1 MYFLLRSLLFSLAS
15 CSAFAA
21 GPRIAFILAEREYQT
36 ENTVPAF
43 FESELKPLG
52 FTASYVTAPRE
63 GAGRDDLK
71 GLEKAL
77 TKADLLF
84 VSVRRRAPKISQ
96 MKAIR
101 EWVEAGKPVIGIRTT
116 NHAFHLRGKPAPQGH
131 ALWEEWDAEVLG
143 GHYTNHHGNQKK
155 TWFQFEPTAKGH
167 PVLKGLQAAEE
178 ISSGGS
184 LYKVLPMAKTTQI
197 MAMGR
202 AEGVEDKEPVAWI
215 NKPASG
221 NRIFFTTLG
230 HLDDFEKS
238 EFRVLLLNAIHWALK
253 RETPG
258 KSQKPVPKKESRLPE
273 LKTPEDLEVELVLRE
288 PEIANPLYL
297 HFDERE
303 RLWVVEYR
311 QYPCPAGLRMVTH
324 DKVYRNV
331 YDPAYPPPPPH
342 AHDSPFRGQDRISI
356 HEDTNGDGS
365 YDSHKVFLD
374 GLNLATAALPGRGG
388 VFVLNPPYLLF
399 YADENGDDQP
409 DSPTPRVLLSGFGL
423 EDSHSIANNLRWGP
437 DGWIYA
443 THGSTVTANVVLHGS
458 DNKPLPGFK
467 PIHRMGQFAW
477 RYHPE
482 THRFEI
488 FAEGG
493 GNAFGVEID
502 AKGRVYSGHN
512 GGDTRG
518 FHYVQGGYY
527 RKSFGKHGDLSNPY
541 AFGHFPAMA
550 HPKVKRF
557 THTFEIYEG
566 IALPKRYHGKL
577 FGTAPTLRY
586 VVASDLQT
594 HGSTFQTEDIDYP
607 ITIGDD
613 PKDRWFSPV
622 EIQTGP
628 DGNLY
633 VADFHAR
640 QVAHYVAYSQGLT
653 DGDLGRIYRL
663 KAKGSKFIE
672 LGTPFSP
679 ANLLETA
686 LRHPNRWH
694 RETALRLLGDQKDAK
709 RIPPL
714 REVLRKETGQS
725 ALQAFWALNLCGGFG
740 KEVALQALEHDN
752 PHVRRWTVR
761 LLGDQGEVSQDT
773 AQALYELA
781 GKEPDS
787 ETRSQLAATARR
799 LPPKDGLPIL
809 EQLAR
814 RGEDKEDPHLPMMI
828 WWGFEQHAKDHDA
841 IIKHFEKPESWDGVL
856 QADDAPPQQNLM
868 RRWALAGEQI
878 ALEACARLLELAPN
892 PEQKNRLL
900 KGFEKAFEGRSLPP
914 FPESLN
920 QALLKARGN
929 ENVLLSLRGRD
940 EAAITKAL
948 DLLKDNRTPLDLR
961 IQITRV
967 LGDVKADTAVP
978 VLIELVQSGK
988 QKALRQEAMLSL
1000 QKFTNQEIGAKV
1012 IEAWSNLPNELQQ
1025 PAIHLLSSRPAWA
1038 LALVEACKSNAIPR
1052 KIIDQETLAKLR
1064 LHKSPNL
1071 KDSIDKTFGSSL
1083 TRSETDLDRELAR
1096 YRELASTGGGNPKVG
1111 ESIYFGKAGCA
1122 SCHVLF
1128 GKGGRIGP
1136 DLTPYDRSDLDAIL
1150 LAIVRPN
1157 AEIREGYEHNLLTT
1171 KDGRILSGFKVE
1183 ENPKVVILRGLDGQD
1198 HLVARE
1204 QIARFDPLKRSLM
1217 PAGLLSTLAPDE
1229 LRNLFAYLA
1238 STTPP
1243 K

>member
-1 MYFLLRSLLFSLAS
+1 LL
-15 CSAFAA
+15 
-21 GPRIAFILAEREYQT
+21 
-36 ENTVPAF
+36 
-43 FESELKPLG
+43 K
-52 FTASYVTAPRE
+52 
-63 GAGRDDLK
+63 
-71 GLEKAL
+71 
-77 TKADLLF
+77 
-84 VSVRRRAPKISQ
+84 
-96 MKAIR
+96 
-101 EWVEAGKPVIGIRTT
+101 
-116 NHAFHLRGKPAPQGH
+116 
-131 ALWEEWDAEVLG
+131 
-143 GHYTNHHGNQKK
+143 
-155 TWFQFEPTAKGH
+155 
-167 PVLKGLQAAEE
+167 
-178 ISSGGS
+178 
-184 LYKVLPMAKTTQI
+184 
-197 MAMGR
+197 
-202 AEGVEDKEPVAWI
+202 
-215 NKPASG
+215 
-221 NRIFFTTLG
+221 
-230 HLDDFEKS
+230 
-238 EFRVLLLNAIHWALK
+238 
-253 RETPG
+253 
-258 KSQKPVPKKESRLPE
+258 
-273 LKTPEDLEVELVLRE
+273 
-288 PEIANPLYL
+288 
-297 HFDERE
+297 
-303 RLWVVEYR
+303 
-311 QYPCPAGLRMVTH
+311 
-324 DKVYRNV
+324 
-331 YDPAYPPPPPH
+331 
-342 AHDSPFRGQDRISI
+342 
-356 HEDTNGDGS
+356 
-365 YDSHKVFLD
+365 
-374 GLNLATAALPGRGG
+374 
-388 VFVLNPPYLLF
+388 
-399 YADENGDDQP
+399 
-409 DSPTPRVLLSGFGL
+409 
-423 EDSHSIANNLRWGP
+423 
-437 DGWIYA
+437 
-443 THGSTVTANVVLHGS
+443 
-458 DNKPLPGFK
+458 
-467 PIHRMGQFAW
+467 
-477 RYHPE
+477 
-482 THRFEI
+482 
-488 FAEGG
+488 
-493 GNAFGVEID
+493 
-502 AKGRVYSGHN
+502 
-512 GGDTRG
+512 
-518 FHYVQGGYY
+518 
-527 RKSFGKHGDLSNPY
+527 
-541 AFGHFPAMA
+541 
-550 HPKVKRF
+550 
-557 THTFEIYEG
+557 
-566 IALPKRYHGKL
+566 
-577 FGTAPTLRY
+577 
-586 VVASDLQT
+586 
-594 HGSTFQTEDIDYP
+594 
-607 ITIGDD
+607 
-613 PKDRWFSPV
+613 
-622 EIQTGP
+622 
-628 DGNLY
+628 
-633 VADFHAR
+633 
-640 QVAHYVAYSQGLT
+640 
-653 DGDLGRIYRL
+653 
-663 KAKGSKFIE
+663 
-672 LGTPFSP
+672 
-679 ANLLETA
+679 TA

-714 REVLRKETGQS
+714 RELLRKETGQP

-814 RGEDKEDPHLPMMI
+814 RGEDKEDPHLSMMI
-828 WWGFEQHAKDHDA
+828 WWGFEHHAKDHDA

-868 RRWALAGEQI
+868 RRWALSGEQI
-878 ALEACARLLELAPN
+878 DLEACARLLELAPN

-1071 KDSIDKTFGSSL
+1071 KESIDKTFGSSL

-1204 QIARFDPLKRSLM
+1204 QIARFEPLKRSLM
-1217 PAGLLSTLAPDE
+1217 PDCLLSTLTPDE